1 MANQYDTSYVTRDQ
15 MGQVVDEMLRTAKDA
30 RRSNER
36 HWYDNNF
43 FDDGYHFRYLSR
55 TQNKIIDL
63 SERQTIYNPIRAIP
77 KASRQIRGVANLLL
91 SSDPTPVVYPEKVNL
106 AAYPGQPTFDPQT
119 QQQVMQPNPELQ
131 EAQKEAKRV
140 AKLTGHWITEEFK
153 NQDIMEK
160 LALMAILAMKHSVS
174 YMQIWPDSIDEAIRT
189 QVYDAFDI
197 YLMGDITSI
206 YDSPYIIKA
215 VPRLISQMMAD
226 ENFDEKQREKLKP
239 DNKFASSEIKEAYMR
254 AKNSGQTNN
263 DQAATILQKEAF
275 IKEYLNKDNYNR
287 ITQQDDAGEVLKGKK
302 MGDMVMRQIFAGGD
316 VWLRDKYVKLPD
328 YPFVDF
334 RLEPGPIYS
343 VPLIERFIPSNK
355 SLDLIVSRLERFT
368 HTMVTG
374 AWLTAEAEGNLN
386 ITNQAGGQQIR
397 YKAIPPT
404 QAKVQDPGQ
413 GIFNLSNL
421 LNSFIEEQGLTTSL
435 TAKLPAGV
443 KGHQAIESLKE
454 SEYANLV
461 ISSRRLKGTIK
472 RIAEKFLDI
481 ADDHFVS
488 PQTVYYMEKGEPQY
502 FDVVGE
508 SALKKRQ
515 ELQIDDEP
523 LDAVP
528 LKREYRVEIEI
539 QSGAAYTR
547 EGKKA
552 AAQQMIADLTP
563 FVESGLLPPDAFKVI
578 LEKYMDM
585 YQFGGTDELMEALE
599 SPQTLTDSQLDM
611 MKIAIAEVLKDLQ
624 GSGILPDSDQRI
636 DETKVGAAEAIR
648 DSGGIKQPPDE
659 GEQAKTEQQL
669 RQGEAKH
676 QLQTQSQQQKMA
688 IERAKA
694 MQEMKM
700 KEEMNKATVTNL
712 KKQGNVSKDKKGKK
726 A

>member
-1 MANQYDTSYVTRDQ
+1 
-15 MGQVVDEMLRTAKDA
+15 
-30 RRSNER
+30 
-36 HWYDNNF
+36 
-43 FDDGYHFRYLSR
+43 
-55 TQNKIIDL
+55 
-63 SERQTIYNPIRAIP
+63 
-77 KASRQIRGVANLLL
+77 
-91 SSDPTPVVYPEKVNL
+91 
-106 AAYPGQPTFDPQT
+106 
-119 QQQVMQPNPELQ
+119 
-131 EAQKEAKRV
+131 
-140 AKLTGHWITEEFK
+140 
-153 NQDIMEK
+153 
-160 LALMAILAMKHSVS
+160 
-174 YMQIWPDSIDEAIRT
+174 
-189 QVYDAFDI
+189 
-197 YLMGDITSI
+197 
-206 YDSPYIIKA
+206 
-215 VPRLISQMMAD
+215 MMAD

-648 DSGGIKQPPDE
+648 DSGGIKQPPNE